1 MKLCQFDGNRLCIV
15 LHSET
20 HIRNYISTGALE
32 KITAKNKCLFL
43 VEESIKIPD
52 EFEASHN
59 VFKFSMSSTTEYY
72 DLLELV
78 MFILRKK
85 SQTFDFRIRRL
96 YFPNLSKKP
105 NDFWNIHSKLYFY
118 LKKLKRLLRWA
129 FFTILSLPALR
140 ALVSKYLKKG

>member
-1 MKLCQFDGNRLCIV
+1 MEIDYASFCTAKPIL
-15 LHSET
+15 ET
-20 HIRNYISTGALE
+20 ILAPGRWK

-85 SQTFDFRIRRL
+85 SLKHLISELGDYIFQT
-96 YFPNLSKKP
+96 YQKNLMISGT
-105 NDFWNIHSKLYFY
+105 FIQSYIF
-118 LKKLKRLLRWA
+118 
-129 FFTILSLPALR
+129 I
-140 ALVSKYLKKG
+140 